1 MSILI
6 PMTTYLKKNKPQ
18 RRTVILGLAAAC
30 IHAAAPVWALSTA
43 QAKKLV
49 GNVVDDINT
58 VIQSG
63 QSEPAMLAEFEK
75 IFQRYADVK
84 TIARYAL
91 GLDARSA
98 SPAQMAAFTDAFS
111 SYFSRKYGAQFNEF
125 VGGRIDVKSTKA
137 VKSFHEV
144 KAIVEFRGGSKMELI
159 FLVSDRSGRP
169 LFFNIFMEG
178 INMLLTERTE
188 IGAMLDQRRG
198 DLKALISDLE
208 KMG

>member
-1 MSILI
+1 MPILT
-6 PMTTYLKKNKPQ
+6 PMTTYLKMIKPQ
-18 RRTVILGLAAAC
+18 RRAFILGLTATL
-30 IHAAAPVWALSTA
+30 IHAAVQGWALSTA
-43 QAKKLV
+43 QAKELV
-49 GNVVDDINT
+49 GRVVDDINT

-63 QSEPAMLAEFEK
+63 QSEPVMLAEFEK
-75 IFQRYADVK
+75 IFERYADVK

-91 GLDARSA
+91 GRDARSA

-111 SYFSRKYGAQFNEF
+111 GYFSRKYGAQFNEF

-169 LFFNIFMEG
+169 LFFNIFLEG
-178 INMLLTERTE
+178 INMLLAEHTE
-188 IGAMLDQRRG
+188 IGAMLDQRGG
-198 DLKALISDLE
+198 DLKALISDLK
-208 KMG
+208 KMS

>member
-1 MSILI
+1 MLTLT
-6 PMTTYLKKNKPQ
+6 PMTTYLTMNKPQ
-18 RRTVILGLAAAC
+18 RRTVVLGLTAAF
-30 IHAAAPVWALSTA
+30 IHAALPVSALSTA
-43 QAKKLV
+43 QAKNLV
-49 GNVVDDINT
+49 GEVVDDINR

-63 QSEPAMLAEFEK
+63 QSEPVMLAEFEK

-91 GLDARSA
+91 GRDARSA

-125 VGGRIDVKSTKA
+125 VGGRVDVKSTKA

-169 LFFNIFMEG
+169 LFFNIFLEG
-178 INMLLTERTE
+178 INMLLAERTE

-198 DLKALISDLE
+198 DLKALISDL
-208 KMG
+208 KKLG

>member
-1 MSILI
+1 MHCVWSRLF
-6 PMTTYLKKNKPQ
+6 
-18 RRTVILGLAAAC
+18 RR
-30 IHAAAPVWALSTA
+30 
-43 QAKKLV
+43 
-49 GNVVDDINT
+49 
-58 VIQSG
+58 
-63 QSEPAMLAEFEK
+63 
-75 IFQRYADVK
+75 RYN
-84 TIARYAL
+84 R
-91 GLDARSA
+91 GARSA

-208 KMG
+208 KTSMPFTCPHGRPISLIFEIDNILKKFLRK